1 MAVQNMP
8 LISVHKTILDPRTTK
23 ETALPEAQI
32 ESATRFFGGTLDLN
46 ESQAKAVATA
56 LLNPNPFTLIQGP
69 PGTGKTK
76 AIEGLLGAIFSG
88 PVHGNPISVRYSR
101 VLICAP
107 SNAAVDEI
115 VRRIKNGIRGSRG
128 NQIHLKVIRIGAQDS
143 MHEQVRDVSIE
154 HLVEKG
160 LEEQISE
167 TLRLA
172 EGQKAQIKNLKNAL
186 DTCSVTHT
194 SRLADLKSQLWQARE
209 DARKSANRVEETKQ
223 SIRQKL
229 FATCHV
235 ICSTLSG
242 SGHDLLARA
251 GLDFNMVIID
261 EACQAVEP
269 SSLIPL
275 QYNCQKCVLV
285 GGKYMVYECCTIY
298 RSKSITTNNN
308 ESSCCEIDL

>member
-23 ETALPEAQI
+23 ETTLPEAQI

-56 LLNPNPFTLIQGP
+56 LLNSNPFTLIQGP

-88 PVHGNPISVRYSR
+88 PVHGNPISVHYPR
-101 VLICAP
+101 VLVCAP

-115 VRRIKNGIRGSRG
+115 VRRIKNGVRGSRG

-154 HLVEKG
+154 HLVERG
-160 LEEQISE
+160 LEEQIGE

-172 EGQKAQIKNLKNAL
+172 EGHKAQIKNLKNAL

-194 SRLADLKSQLWQARE
+194 SRLADLKGQLWQARE
-209 DARKSANRVEETKQ
+209 DARKSQ
-223 SIRQKL
+223 L
-229 FATCHV
+229 C
-235 ICSTLSG
+235 
-242 SGHDLLARA
+242 
-251 GLDFNMVIID
+251 
-261 EACQAVEP
+261 
-269 SSLIPL
+269 
-275 QYNCQKCVLV
+275 
-285 GGKYMVYECCTIY
+285 
-298 RSKSITTNNN
+298 
-308 ESSCCEIDL
+308 